1 MRQFIKENG
10 KYFIQMELALCTLLE
25 QRTKS
30 KILRVIGSETS
41 ATDSPNMCWWA
52 VRTSKPSPSTTNEK
66 GETAMPYKILCWIP
80 VEEEEPE
87 IYKTRAEAEKEL
99 KHLSF
104 LQPENIYEVEEVE
117 EP

>member
-1 MRQFIKENG
+1 
-10 KYFIQMELALCTLLE
+10 
-25 QRTKS
+25 
-30 KILRVIGSETS
+30 
-41 ATDSPNMCWWA
+41 
-52 VRTSKPSPSTTNEK
+52 
-66 GETAMPYKILCWIP
+66 MPYKILCWIP